1 MSVRYFLSKY
11 NILRPTSPLNVLYWN
26 LNVSKSICNHLCV
39 LKYKQKTRIVF
50 GFSFLNINL
59 CACVIFTV
67 PERKNAYNVIL
78 FVVVF
83 IFWFF
88 SWFLVLCWL
97 MKISKKKLFLVV
109 LCCQVAILSEPWSL
123 KIRSAHRNS
132 YSVFIRSKIIIQ
144 QKNSFLKCN
153 FKCNESFTA
162 KQLLVNYIL
171 NKNNQSLNGTFFVF
185 FIRTRTKIFHCLT
198 WQKKTSALCCSH
210 NSYQKKLTWA
220 KDSHI
225 LLV

>member
-1 MSVRYFLSKY
+1 MEMSVRYFLSMY
-11 NILRPTSPLNVLYWN
+11 NILRPTNPLNVLYWN

-83 IFWFF
+83 YI
-88 SWFLVLCWL
+88 LVLFLISGFML
-97 MKISKKKLFLVV
+97 MKISKLFLVV

-144 QKNSFLKCN
+144 QKNSFLKLQ
-153 FKCNESFTA
+153 F
-162 KQLLVNYIL
+162 
-171 NKNNQSLNGTFFVF
+171 
-185 FIRTRTKIFHCLT
+185 
-198 WQKKTSALCCSH
+198 
-210 NSYQKKLTWA
+210 
-220 KDSHI
+220 
-225 LLV
+225 